1 MGWLISG
8 KGRKSKLSNFLE
20 KNKITQQELAER
32 SGVSKS
38 TISRVCQ
45 GDKFSPTM
53 KNAQKIIKTLK
64 KLTNKDVHYAQQ
76 DGFHCLFFKVLVKPF
91 TFRSSIHPPGNL
103 V

>member
-8 KGRKSKLSNFLE
+8 E
-20 KNKITQQELAER
+20 KVEALQFSGENKITQQELAER

-53 KNAQKIIKTLK
+53 KNAQKIIKALK
-64 KLTNKDVHYAQQ
+64 KLTNKDVHY
-76 DGFHCLFFKVLVKPF
+76 DDF
-91 TFRSSIHPPGNL
+91 
-103 V
+103 

>member
-45 GDKFSPTM
+45 GDKFSPT
-53 KNAQKIIKTLK
+53 
-64 KLTNKDVHYAQQ
+64 
-76 DGFHCLFFKVLVKPF
+76 
-91 TFRSSIHPPGNL
+91 
-103 V
+103 

>member
-53 KNAQKIIKTLK
+53 KNGVCVAMEPNHAI
-64 KLTNKDVHYAQQ
+64 
-76 DGFHCLFFKVLVKPF
+76 
-91 TFRSSIHPPGNL
+91 SISGQ
-103 V
+103 

>member
-53 KNAQKIIKTLK
+53 KNAQKIIKALK
-64 KLTNKDVHYAQQ
+64 KLTNKDVHY
-76 DGFHCLFFKVLVKPF
+76 DDFWM
-91 TFRSSIHPPGNL
+91 
-103 V
+103 